1 MLAHFCVYFL
11 VVLYLGFI
19 SLVEYLVV
27 DMFLFLWI
35 LGFDFL
41 FIMFLLFGV
50 CFSFGFGV

>member
-1 MLAHFCVYFL
+1 VAFCHFVWSFFVVFVCWVFCVWCLF
-11 VVLYLGFI
+11 
-19 SLVEYLVV
+19 SLVGY
-27 DMFLFLWI
+27 LWI